1 MKKDYSKPEITTLGD
16 VTNKTNLVTDSSTQP
31 IEPPK

>member
-16 VTNKTNLVTDSSTQP
+16 VTDKTNIVTDSNTIP
-31 IEPPK
+31 LPR